1 MALTLEGLVAQRPLG
16 LHVLAGHAQLGR
28 EIAWVHPTELAD
40 PTSFL
45 DGGELLLTTGLTTGA
60 EPAAD
65 YVRRLAGAGVTG
77 LGFGVGLSHEA
88 VPPELVAAAE
98 AAAFPLLE
106 VPPPTPF
113 IAITKAVSSAL
124 AEERYAEVV
133 RTGKGQR
140 ELTRT
145 ALRHRA
151 PGALARKLAGLVE
164 GWVLLLDGGGSVREA
179 APASAKAMASA
190 VNAAIGAGKGGTGLV
205 SIAGDE
211 VVVQALGTR
220 ASGFLVAGTPG
231 RFGASGRHL
240 IATAAALLSL
250 AMEQDR
256 ARGTTLRGLRAGL
269 FELLLAGQREL
280 AFTVLGSA
288 FGTKPDPPWTVTVLA
303 GPAKARAAAA
313 DVLETLA
320 GEDEGIFFAEHSSV
334 LVVLTGERSDLSFIE
349 RMSGLHAGISP
360 STTDVPAGFLQARQ
374 AADAARAAGKPVLR
388 FAEHAGSGVLGLLD
402 PGAATAFAESV
413 LGPLRDHDAG
423 GRGALAESLR
433 CWLEHNGHWDTAASR
448 LGIHRHTLRNR
459 MTKAARI
466 LGRDLDSPGV
476 RAELWLALN
485 V

>member
-1 MALTLEGLVAQRPLG
+1 MALTLEALVAQRSLG
-16 LHVLAGHAQLGR
+16 LRVLAGRAELGR

-40 PTSFL
+40 PTVFL
-45 DGGELLLTTGLTTGA
+45 DGGELLLTTGLTSGA
-60 EPAAD
+60 EPAGD
-65 YVRRLAGAGVTG
+65 YVRRLAAAGVTG
-77 LGFGVGLSHEA
+77 LGFGVGLSHDA
-88 VPPELVAAAE
+88 VPPGLVAAAE

-133 RTGKGQR
+133 RTGKGQQ

-151 PGALARKLAGLVE
+151 PGALARKLARLVD

-179 APASAKAMASA
+179 APASARAMATA
-190 VNAAIGAGKGGTGLV
+190 VNAELGTGKAGTGLV

-220 ASGFLVAGTPG
+220 ASGFLVAGTSTT
-231 RFGASGRHL
+231 FGAAGRHL

-256 ARGTTLRGLRAGL
+256 ARGTTLRGLRTGL
-269 FELLLAGQREL
+269 FELLLAGQDEL
-280 AFTVLGSA
+280 ALTVLRSA
-288 FGTKPDPPWTVTVLA
+288 FGTNPDPPWTLTVLT
-303 GPAKARAAAA
+303 GPAKDRAAAA
-313 DVLETLA
+313 DVLETVA
-320 GEDEGIFFAEHSSV
+320 DEDQSVFFAEHSSV
-334 LVVLTGERSDLSFIE
+334 LVVLTGERSGQAFIE
-349 RMSGLHAGISP
+349 RIAGLHAGVSP
-360 STTDVPAGFLQARQ
+360 STTDVATGFRQARQ
-374 AADAARAAGKPVLR
+374 AADAAMVAGKPLLH
-388 FAEHAGSGVLGLLD
+388 FTEHAGNGVLGLLGSD
-402 PGAATAFAESV
+402 TAVAFADAV
-413 LGPLRDHDAG
+413 LGPLREHDAE
-423 GRGALAESLR
+423 GRGALADSLR
-433 CWLEHNGHWDTAASR
+433 CWLEHNGHWDTSAAR

-459 MTKAARI
+459 MAKTARI